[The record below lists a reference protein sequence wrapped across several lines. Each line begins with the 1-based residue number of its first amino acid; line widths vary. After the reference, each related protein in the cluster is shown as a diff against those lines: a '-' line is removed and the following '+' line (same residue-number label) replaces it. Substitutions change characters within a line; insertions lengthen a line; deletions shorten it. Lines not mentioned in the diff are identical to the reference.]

1 LYGGLSRNH
10 ELLPQKVNKYP
21 SHEYHTKEQSSL
33 KLPMISPYINQF
45 ISADSIVPNPTN
57 PQNLNRYS
65 YVINNPLRYTDPT
78 GHFCV
83 EEDGDGNIIHVDCGS
98 GMPPSTQNPPDE
110 EDDDEVDLEDLDP
123 SDDTGSPLVSLAGV
137 LLLVDL
143 GLLDVTLALG
153 IITAPSAGPLGLT
166 AEIVLIPLEI
176 LSVDLTV
183 YAAQMAATGSTDHDP
198 LLLIHG
204 FVPDFLPY
212 EP

>member
-1 LYGGLSRNH
+1 
-10 ELLPQKVNKYP
+10 
-21 SHEYHTKEQSSL
+21 
-33 KLPMISPYINQF
+33 M
-45 ISADSIVPNPTN
+45 
-57 PQNLNRYS
+57 
-65 YVINNPLRYTDPT
+65 RYTDPT

-83 EEDGDGNIIHVDCGS
+83 EEDGDGNIIQVDCGS
-98 GMPPSTQNPPDE
+98 GMPPYTQHPPDG
-110 EDDDEVDLEDLDP
+110 EDDDEDLDP
-123 SDDTGSPLVSLAGV
+123 SEETGSPLVSLAGV

-166 AEIVLIPLEI
+166 AELVLIPLEI

-183 YAAQMAATGSTDHDP
+183 YAAQIAATGSTDHDP